1 MDFFLRKFFESDSKR
16 RLQTAI
22 VFSVLFLIAK
32 IFFPEPGNILV
43 SLITEILV
51 LTAFFSWALFLYEFV
66 HNQASSPVGILVNSM
81 ILGALVYFLLT
92 VSPEYL
98 STNDNVITSLL
109 VYLFVFIILVSTA
122 YIFDVLRE
130 LFFAHQK
137 SVPTLYFNTMMI
149 LFILA
154 SVVAGIWDSDWE
166 YDFITDSLTG
176 IAIVVAVINSIRV
189 AWIAFIAKKQKRI
202 LLLLSIIFMVVFGST
217 FGFTQTQDANFVALL
232 SPALNKFI
240 GLIFLYATV
249 YFIVVF
255 FTALFH
261 LPTAE
266 AIDRKTQELTS
277 LMDLNKLIT
286 RVLDFDEL
294 VNTITEMTKDVCNCQ
309 SAWLVT
315 NFNDT
320 LEINSVNNINKEDAE
335 KISVN
340 LFNSD
345 LVNPK
350 ELTELNTL
358 EKYDFFR
365 SSKFQSVIIAPLN
378 IHGKNIGYLF
388 TAKQMSMGFDEEDK
402 KAISAFA
409 DFAAVA
415 IENSKLIEQSIE
427 KERMEKELD
436 LAREIQQKILPKGK
450 PDIPNVDVSASFIPA
465 FEVGGDY
472 YDFFRFDDEH
482 YGFVIADVSGKGIQS
497 AFIMSEVKGIFESL
511 SKIDFSPAEILIR
524 ANEILK
530 KSLDRK
536 SFVTATFGIL
546 NTKNGK
552 FKFSRAGHAPVLHKR
567 NDTLQSYVPRG
578 IGLGISLS
586 KEFARTLEEMEVQLG
601 NGDLIILFT
610 DGVNEA
616 MNSANEEF
624 GYDRLEAIVKNS
636 GELSPDA
643 LSRKIIKELSVFS
656 KENPQHDDITLV
668 IFKWNFINK
677 LNGDN

>member
-578 IGLGISLS
+578 IGLGISPS

>member
-472 YDFFRFDDEH
+472 YDFFRLDDEH

-567 NDTLQSYVPRG
+567 KDTLQSYVPRG
-578 IGLGISLS
+578 IGLGISPS

-610 DGVNEA
+610 DGINEA